1 MSKPAAPLMELQAL
15 LIKSVTLL
23 AQFLRQEH
31 CLLREGGGLGCLHG
45 KNKTLYDIKFAENKD
60 LVFRLWR

>member
-1 MSKPAAPLMELQAL
+1 MLSVPRAL
-15 LIKSVTLL
+15 LMGFASVTFMLS
-23 AQFLRQEH
+23 FLGRNTG
-31 CLLREGGGLGCLHG
+31 CSRKGGPGCLHG